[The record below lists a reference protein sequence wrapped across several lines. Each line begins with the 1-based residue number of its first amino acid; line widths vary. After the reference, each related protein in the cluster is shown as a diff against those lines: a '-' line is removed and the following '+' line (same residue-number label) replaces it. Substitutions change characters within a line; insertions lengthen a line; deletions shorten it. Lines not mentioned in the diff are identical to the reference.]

1 MSFEPTSGLPKYRNK
16 LVTGWLETVEL
27 PEWRIQGLTA
37 KLDTGARSS
46 ALHVEAL
53 RHEGDGW
60 VRFDV
65 VLEPAEVQRRHVHAR
80 IVRESR
86 VRSSTGH
93 FTQRVFVRTT
103 LRLGSLEREIELSL
117 VDREQMQ
124 YRMLVGRTS
133 LKGVLVNPSR
143 RHLLVR

>member
-1 MSFEPTSGLPKYRNK
+1 MATDPGSSASRWSKK
-16 LVTGWLETVEL
+16 LVAGWLESVDL
-27 PEWRIQGLTA
+27 PEWRIYGIVA

-53 RHEGDGW
+53 RHEVEGW

-65 VLEPAEVQRRHVHAR
+65 VLDPAAGQRRHVRAR
-80 IVRESR
+80 IVREGR

-93 FTQRVFVRTT
+93 FTQRVFVRTR
-103 LRLGSLEREIELSL
+103 LRLGALERDVELSL

-143 RHLLVR
+143 RHLLGR

>member
-1 MSFEPTSGLPKYRNK
+1 MHPEQPPSAPKLRTK
-16 LVTGWLETVEL
+16 LVVGWLESVEL
-27 PEWRIQGLTA
+27 PEWRISDLTA

-65 VLEPAEVQRRHVHAR
+65 VLEPATELRHVRAR
-80 IVRESR
+80 IVREGR

-93 FTQRVFVRTT
+93 FSHRVFVRTV
-103 LRLGSLEREIELSL
+103 LRLGELEREIELSL

-143 RHLLVR
+143 RHLLGR